1 MRFEFFVALRY
12 LKAKRRQAVIS
23 VITVI
28 SVLGV
33 MAGVCAL
40 VIALA
45 INNGFREELEK
56 RLLGATANINLLRPS
71 NDGIQKYD
79 ELAERLGRLPHVQ
92 AAAPA
97 LYEEVLASSHARAQ
111 GMMLKGIDPKREVH
125 VADLLSHITEG
136 SIEGL
141 SPERPATTLGGG
153 PSEGASDADETGTHV
168 SGTAALPRDTDPI
181 IIGKELAK
189 ALGVFVGDT
198 ILVTSPQ
205 GTVTPYG
212 VVPKFHHFRV
222 VGVFDSGFYDF
233 DSSWAFTNVDAAQ
246 RLFDLRNVV
255 SVIEFRINDIYQAPA
270 VAESIRQAAG
280 PGYET
285 STWMEQNRSLFSAL
299 RLERL
304 VTILTIGLIVLVA
317 ALNIFIT
324 LAMMVMEKNR
334 DIAVLRSMGARE
346 RQVWAVFTLHG
357 LLIGAVGTTL
367 GLALGYTASWIC
379 DHYRL
384 IHLQADVYALA
395 FVPFHARPW
404 DGLWIAVAALTI
416 SLLATI
422 YPARAAAK
430 VNPVEILRYE

>member
-33 MAGVCAL
+33 TAGVCAL

-45 INNGFREELEK
+45 INNGFREELET
-56 RLLGATANINLLRPS
+56 RLLGATANINLLRPTK
-71 NDGIQKYD
+71 DGIRNYD
-79 ELAERLGRLPHVQ
+79 ELADRLARLPHIR

-111 GMMLKGIDPKREVH
+111 GMMLKGIDPQREVR

-141 SPERPATTLGGG
+141 NVHRSETGAGAGGG
-153 PSEGASDADETGTHV
+153 PAVAGSPLQE
-168 SGTAALPRDTDPI
+168 RDPI
-181 IIGKELAK
+181 IIGKELAN
-189 ALGVFVGDT
+189 ALGARVGDT

-205 GTVTPYG
+205 GTVTPVG

-222 VGVFDSGFYDF
+222 AGVFDSGFYDF
-233 DSSWAFTNVDAAQ
+233 DASWAFTNLSAAQ
-246 RLFDLRNVV
+246 RLFDLRDVV
-255 SVIEFRINDIYQAPA
+255 SVIEFKIDDIYQAQS
-270 VAESIRQAAG
+270 VAENIRQAAG
-280 PGYET
+280 PGFET
-285 STWMEQNRSLFSAL
+285 STWMEQNHSLFSAL
-299 RLERL
+299 RLERV

-324 LAMMVMEKNR
+324 LSMMVMEKNR

-357 LLIGAVGTTL
+357 LLIGAVGTSI
-367 GLALGYTASWIC
+367 GLMLGYGASWVC

-395 FVPFHARPW
+395 YVPFHARPW
-404 DGLWIAVAALTI
+404 DGVWIAVAALSI
-416 SLLATI
+416 SLLATL
-422 YPARAAAK
+422 YPARAAANL
-430 VNPVEILRYE
+430 NPVEILRYE

>member
-1 MRFEFFVALRY
+1 MRFELFVALRY

-23 VITVI
+23 VITLI

-40 VIALA
+40 VVALA
-45 INNGFREELEK
+45 INNGFREELEA
-56 RLLGATANINLLRPS
+56 RLLGATANINLLRPA
-71 NDGIQKYD
+71 NDGIRQYE
-79 ELAERLGRLPHVQ
+79 ELADRLSRLPHVQ

-111 GMMLKGIDPKREVH
+111 GIMLKGIDPRREVR
-125 VADLLSHITEG
+125 VADLLLHVTEG
-136 SIEGL
+136 SIESLNVPISRTGGIGA
-141 SPERPATTLGGG
+141 AT
-153 PSEGASDADETGTHV
+153 E
-168 SGTAALPRDTDPI
+168 TDPI
-181 IIGKELAK
+181 ILGKELAK
-189 ALGVFVGDT
+189 ALGAYVGDT

-205 GTVTPYG
+205 GTLTPLE

-233 DSSWAFTNVDAAQ
+233 DASWAFTNLDAAQ
-246 RLFDLRNVV
+246 RLFDLKNVV
-255 SVIEFRINDIYQAPA
+255 SVIEFKIDDIYQAPS
-270 VAESIRQAAG
+270 VAENIRQAAG
-280 PGYET
+280 PGFET

-304 VTILTIGLIVLVA
+304 VTILTIGLIMLVA

-346 RQVWAVFTLHG
+346 RQVWAIFTLHG
-357 LLIGAVGTTL
+357 LLIGVVGTILGLTL
-367 GLALGYTASWIC
+367 GYGVSWVC
-379 DHYRL
+379 DHYKL
-384 IHLQADVYALA
+384 IHLQADVYTLA
-395 FVPFHARPW
+395 YVPFHARPS
-404 DGLWIAVAALTI
+404 DGVWIAVAALAI

-422 YPARAAAK
+422 YPARSAAK
-430 VNPVEILRYE
+430 LNPVEILRYE